1 VTRTRTRTPDRRHRS
16 TARSSRRRGLQLVSA
31 VALAL
36 GAAACGQSTAP
47 TASPVVSPS
56 VDQGLRSTLPAAI
69 RARGEL
75 RVGTDASYPPMSSF
89 GPDGRT
95 VVGIEP
101 DLGAQIGRILGV
113 RITFVNT
120 EFGSL
125 LTKVRDGDLDLAM
138 SAITDTPARSKT
150 VDFVNYLVAGTA
162 IVVQRGNPAAISD
175 MRDLCGKTV
184 AVESNTVQVDL
195 LARSQ
200 RNCDGRPIIV
210 STYPTNSDALLR
222 LRTGRAA
229 AVLNDLPPAVLL
241 TTDVRTRSQYQLAS
255 TTQYEPAPYGIAV
268 AKEQPGL
275 RDAVQ
280 GALQQALT
288 SGAYEQ
294 ALSRWKVHT
303 GAVDQVTV
311 NSGR

>member
-1 VTRTRTRTPDRRHRS
+1 MTDRRTLDHRAV
-16 TARSSRRRGLQLVSA
+16 ARASRRLALA
-31 VALAL
+31 VVGAAVLAL
-36 GAAACGQSTAP
+36 GAAACGPASAP
-47 TASPVVSPS
+47 TATPAVAPS
-56 VDQGLRSTLPAAI
+56 VDQGLRAALPAAI
-69 RARGEL
+69 RSRGEL

-113 RITFVNT
+113 RITFVDT
-120 EFGSL
+120 DFGAL
-125 LTKVRDGDLDLAM
+125 LTKVQDGDLDLAM
-138 SAITDTPARSKT
+138 SAITDTPQRGKA
-150 VDFVNYLVAGTA
+150 VDFVNYFVAGTA
-162 IVVQRGNPAAISD
+162 IVVQRGNPAGIND
-175 MRDLCGKTV
+175 MRDLCGKAV
-184 AVESNTVQVDL
+184 AVESDTVQVDL

-200 RNCDGRPIIV
+200 RNCDDRPIIV
-210 STYPTNSDALLR
+210 STYATNSDALLR

-241 TTDVRTRSQYQLAS
+241 TTDVKTRSQYQLAS

-268 AKEQPGL
+268 AKGEPGL

-280 GALQQALT
+280 GALQQALA
-288 SGAYEQ
+288 SGAYGR
-294 ALSRWKVHT
+294 ALNRWNVHT

>member
-1 VTRTRTRTPDRRHRS
+1 MTDSRPTHRPATPGAGHRRS
-16 TARSSRRRGLQLVSA
+16 LVVLGA
-31 VALAL
+31 VVLAL
-36 GAAACGQSTAP
+36 GATACGQGSAP
-47 TASPVVSPS
+47 AATPKAAPS
-56 VDQGLRSTLPAAI
+56 VDQGLRAALPAAI

-101 DLGAQIGRILGV
+101 DLATEIGRRLGL
-113 RITFVNT
+113 RITFVDT
-120 EFGSL
+120 DFGAL
-125 LTKVRDGDLDLAM
+125 LTTVQAGDLDLAM
-138 SAITDTPARSKT
+138 AAITDTPARGEA
-150 VDFVNYLVAGTA
+150 VDFVNYFVAGTA

-175 MRDLCGKTV
+175 LKDLCGKVV
-184 AVESNTVQVDL
+184 AVERDTVQVEL
-195 LARSQ
+195 LTRAQ
-200 RNCDGRPIIV
+200 RNCEGRPILV

-241 TTDVRTRSQYQLAS
+241 TTDVKTRSQYQLAS

-268 AKEQPGL
+268 AKSQPGL

-288 SGAYEQ
+288 SGAYGQ
-294 ALSRWKVHT
+294 ALNRWKVRT

>member
-1 VTRTRTRTPDRRHRS
+1 MTDNRPPVRPATPRP
-16 TARSSRRRGLQLVSA
+16 RRRRALVVGA
-31 VALAL
+31 VVLIL
-36 GAAACGQSTAP
+36 GATACGQGSAP
-47 TASPVVSPS
+47 TADPKASPS
-56 VDQGLRSTLPAAI
+56 VDQGLRAALPDDV

-101 DLGAQIGRILGV
+101 DLGAEMGRILGV
-113 RITFVNT
+113 RLTFVNVD
-120 EFGSL
+120 FGSL
-125 LTKVRDGDLDLAM
+125 LTQVQAGDLDLAM
-138 SAITDTPARSKT
+138 SAITDTPERSED
-150 VDFVNYLVAGTA
+150 VDFVNYFVAGTA

-175 MRDLCGKTV
+175 LKDLCGKAV
-184 AVESNTVQVDL
+184 AVERDTVQVDL

-200 RNCDGRPIIV
+200 RNCADRPIQV

-241 TTDVRTRSQYQLAS
+241 TTDVKTRSQYQLAS
-255 TTQYEPAPYGIAV
+255 TTQYEPAQYGIAV
-268 AKEQPGL
+268 AKSQPRL

-288 SGAYEQ
+288 SGAYGQ
-294 ALSRWKVHT
+294 ALNRWKVHT